1 MYSVAYESETRRILT
16 FVNIGIVLA
25 TFRNSLNKISLI
37 EYTLALSDS
46 FEFIG
51 AI

>member
-1 MYSVAYESETRRILT
+1 VCVCVCVCVGDEVAQ
-16 FVNIGIVLA
+16 
-25 TFRNSLNKISLI
+25 LI
-37 EYTLALSDS
+37 KLVRTLSDS